1 MSFELLHAAADSNRW
16 AAILPEVSLGC
27 LALLL
32 LVLEMVLPRAA
43 HRAIPVVAIAGQAVL
58 LAFLLASF
66 CCASGACGVGA
77 YLGTET
83 FNGLLL
89 HTRDGQFMRVFFLL
103 TSLLVSVLGV
113 VSLGRRQLPRVE
125 FFSIVLVIGGALML
139 LAQSNHFVMLFV
151 ALETVTVGFYI
162 LVSYFRTSALSLEA
176 GLKYLITGALSSGLL
191 LFGIVLLYGVSG
203 NPLLIG
209 STENGMHFGE
219 LRGFLAANPDNFLAS
234 LGIVLVLSGVC
245 FKIGAFPFQIW
256 VPDVYQG
263 APTPVTAYLAVGSKA
278 AGFAILLILV
288 HTAFAPYAGLVIP
301 VLTVLAALTLV
312 FGNLAA
318 LTQHNVKRLIG
329 LSGVSHAGFLLLG
342 VVASLHSTAAI
353 GAVQFYLG
361 GYLLASFAVFGVMT
375 QLARADGA
383 DADAIQE
390 LDDYAGLAKTQ
401 PFLALVLVIGLGSLA
416 GIPPLVGFMGKLFIF
431 ISAFQAELYGL
442 LAVAVLG
449 VVVSIYYY
457 FGWVRAALFGE
468 PDGASKTAS
477 ADRAAAPVAAKAAA
491 LVAAEPASQ
500 PAPSWSI
507 EFEEDTPLQ
516 NKGGSAAGVCVCTP
530 VKWALGLLAAAV
542 VFFGFYQGALGD
554 WLLSR

>member
-32 LVLEMVLPRAA
+32 LALEMLLPRTA
-43 HRAIPVVAIAGQAVL
+43 HRAIPVVAIAGQVGL
-58 LAFLLASF
+58 LTLLILGLGT
-66 CCASGACGVGA
+66 GAGFGVA

-113 VSLGRRQLPRVE
+113 VSLGRRNLPRIE
-125 FFSIVLVIGGALML
+125 FFSIVLVISGALML

-209 STENGMHFGE
+209 STENGMHFSE
-219 LRGFLAANPDNFLAS
+219 LRAFLAANPDNFLAS
-234 LGIVLVLSGVC
+234 LGVVLVLSGVC

-256 VPDVYQG
+256 IPDVYQG

-278 AGFAILLILV
+278 AGFAILLTLV
-288 HTAFAPYAGLVIP
+288 HTAFAPYAGLVVP

-342 VVASLHSTAAI
+342 VVASLHTSAAI
-353 GAVQFYLG
+353 GAIQFYLA
-361 GYLLASFAVFGVMT
+361 GYLLASFAVFGVMA
-375 QLARADGA
+375 QLTRSGSA
-383 DADAIQE
+383 DADATQE
-390 LDDYAGLAKTQ
+390 LHDYAGLAKTQ
-401 PFLALVLVIGLGSLA
+401 PFLALVLAIGLGSLA

-431 ISAFQAELYGL
+431 INAFQAELYGL
-442 LAVAVLG
+442 LAVAVIG

-457 FGWVRAALFGE
+457 FGWIRAAFFGE
-468 PDGASKTAS
+468 QSSTDSSGVP
-477 ADRAAAPVAAKAAA
+477 
-491 LVAAEPASQ
+491 LVGGTSTQ
-500 PAPSWSI
+500 SAPSWSI
-507 EFEEDTPLQ
+507 EFEDDWALLDGRTASESHAE
-516 NKGGSAAGVCVCTP
+516 KAASVFSSTLRI
-530 VKWALGLLAAAV
+530 ALGLLAAAV